1 MPEFI
6 PPPPV
11 QEPRF
16 FKPSIISLLALL
28 GVLLLVFT
36 GLIVRGLPAAVH
48 PPVPAGATPK
58 STATA
63 QPIPAA
69 NILQVPGTGSP
80 APLTVPTGY
89 GVVYEQQNNIYVT
102 SANTGTAHVLATPG
116 YIYNRSVT
124 PLLTP
129 TGQLLY
135 SGNGLWLSDLS
146 SGSTRQIATLPA
158 RQVITSMK
166 LSHDG
171 KTVAWSTEP
180 LSGNGNVTIYAGP
193 LEQSQPVY
201 SHPINACPC
210 FRVFSFMNDKAKH
223 NTLLLT
229 DDRGDHRFV
238 QYGLWALDLA
248 RKPGQKPR
256 QLMSGVQPAG
266 PMAVAPNSHMLLY
279 STYEGFVPSPID
291 GSVPGGASSLNYP
304 NSLSILTSGS
314 NVPTAGSL
322 HVVLP
327 AQHELSNTAEY
338 HWVTTPLFSPD
349 EHTLIYIE
357 FSSDADEPYT
367 RHSALYMV
375 HLSGSG
381 SQLKVGKPQVLMTTT
396 AHFMELGSW
405 LNSHIVTL
413 YADGNLY
420 ALDITTSTATVLANV
435 QATAKLVT
443 PTPMVNT
450 IGIPANYA
458 RIVAVTSQR

>member
-1 MPEFI
+1 M
-6 PPPPV
+6 

-28 GVLLLVFT
+28 GLLLFVFT
-36 GLIVRGLPAAVH
+36 ALIVRGLPAALH
-48 PPVPAGATPK
+48 PPVQAGATPK

-63 QPIPAA
+63 QPVPAA
-69 NILQVPGTGSP
+69 NILQVPGSGSP

-89 GVVYEQQNNIYVT
+89 SVVYEQQNNIYVI
-102 SANTGTAHVLATPG
+102 SASNGTPHVLATPG

-124 PLLTP
+124 PVLTP
-129 TGQLLY
+129 MGQLLY
-135 SGNGLWLSDLS
+135 SGNGLWLTDV
-146 SGSTRQIATLPA
+146 SGGTARQIATLPA
-158 RQVITSMK
+158 KQVITSLK
-166 LSHDG
+166 LSSDG

-180 LSGNGNVTIYAGP
+180 VSGNGNVTIYAGP

-201 SHPINACPC
+201 SHTITQCPC

-223 NTLLLT
+223 TTLLLT
-229 DDRGDHRFV
+229 DDRGDYRSV

-248 RKPGQKPR
+248 QKSSQKPR

-266 PMAVAPNSHMLLY
+266 PMTIAPNSHMLLY
-279 STYEGFVPSPID
+279 SGYEGFVPLPTD
-291 GSVPGGASSLNYP
+291 GSVPMGASSLNYA
-304 NSLSILTSGS
+304 NSLFILTSGS
-314 NVPTAGSL
+314 NVPPANSQ
-322 HVVLP
+322 HVVLA

-349 EHTLIYIE
+349 EHTLIYVE
-357 FSSDADEPYT
+357 FSSDAGDPYA
-367 RHSALYMV
+367 RHSALYTV

-381 SQLKVGKPQVLMTTT
+381 TQLKVGKPQVLMTTI

-443 PTPMVNT
+443 PTPMPNT
-450 IGIPANYA
+450 IGIPTNYA
-458 RIVAVTSQR
+458 RIVAVTGQR